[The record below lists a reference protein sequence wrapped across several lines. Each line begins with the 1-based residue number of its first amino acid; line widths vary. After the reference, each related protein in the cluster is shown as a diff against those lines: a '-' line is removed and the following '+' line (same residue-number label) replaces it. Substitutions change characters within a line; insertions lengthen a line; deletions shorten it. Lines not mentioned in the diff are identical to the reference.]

1 MAANPLVITNTDIS
15 GVLKNVYESFR
26 INAFPKLTPLLA
38 QLKKAKPGGPER
50 MQWGGNGV
58 YWDVA
63 LTRPTGMTASDSG
76 FFPPTAVA
84 VEKQANVGVKRTY
97 VTREIDALAIQG
109 TQANQAAFIP
119 LARKIVTE
127 AMDAAQLGQ
136 QEILHGAGT
145 GVKAVIDSVTNTTTI
160 VVDNP
165 YGLADAGRGGLLTDV
180 NMYVAVLDASN
191 SYAILGRSNISTV
204 VQSGSAD
211 TATVTLAT
219 AITGMAAGDVLVAAT
234 ASDTSYNAVPNGL
247 INLLNRGGSY
257 DSLHGIDAATYAR
270 WNTTRLTAGTDTP
283 DANQPTEMD
292 IWDLATRVA
301 NRSGKNPKTNPGE
314 FLLLTTPGIEK
325 KLAESFLGQRR
336 WDMGSEVT
344 LKGGFKALNIAGLPL
359 FSDYWCP
366 AGTIYLV
373 HVPSLSWVDRQDWV
387 KLAYEDSGPW
397 RFIDGRDAYQVN
409 FGAYWNTAVLQRNS
423 HGMITGYTDTARYDH
438 TM

>member
-63 LTRPTGMTASDSG
+63 LTRPTGMTASDAG

-84 VEKQANVGVKRTY
+84 VEKQANVGIKRTY

-136 QEILHGAGT
+136 QEVLHGSGL
-145 GVKAVIDSVTNTTTI
+145 GIKAVIGTVTDTDTI
-160 VVDNP
+160 IVDDP
-165 YGLADAGRGGLLTDV
+165 YGLSGAGRGGLLLDV
-180 NMYVAVLDASN
+180 NMYVAIVDSTGATIRGRTTITAVSN
-191 SYAILGRSNISTV
+191 SGDNATLTLSPAVAGM
-204 VQSGSAD
+204 
-211 TATVTLAT
+211 TATDLV
-219 AITGMAAGDVLVAAT
+219 VAAT
-234 ASDTSYNAVPNGL
+234 ASDTSYAAVPNGL
-247 INLLNRGGSY
+247 INLLNRGASY
-257 DSLHGIDAATYAR
+257 DSLHGITAATYAR
-270 WNTTRLTAGTDTP
+270 WDTTRLTAGTDTP

-366 AGTIYLV
+366 AGTVYLV
-373 HVPSLSWVDRQDWV
+373 HVSSLSWVDRQDWV

-409 FGAYWNTAVLQRNS
+409 FGAYWNTACLQRNS